1 MNIDFQQLKQSLTE
15 EQIITI
21 VEDLGGYYKENSM
34 TAQYMIFSSL
44 LYNIGDSENHSYK
57 MYYYYETYMFHDYKL
72 GESFDIFELVI
83 RAKELDDEKYN
94 AYQAAKYI
102 CNTLGIEAYE
112 IEDIQQSYNYMKDIG
127 LYLNI
132 GKEQP
137 KAELKTYPKE
147 ILEQF
152 PRIYHQSW
160 IDDGI
165 SIETMKKY
173 NIRYYTEENEIIIPC
188 YDIDGNLI
196 GIRMRN
202 VDPNIN
208 VKYMPFSL
216 MNGRTFKF
224 PTGRVLYGLNHTAD
238 NIQRLKKVMIF
249 ESEKSVLQCETILKD
264 NNIAVGLYGSSFH
277 EEQRDM
283 LLKLGINEAIIC
295 VDFDYDTIGNNK
307 EWGLFQ
313 KKVYKIADLLL
324 PYVDKV
330 TALVEY
336 RTHPLK
342 SSPSDLGKKELFR
355 LIKTREE
362 IS

>member
-34 TAQYMIFSSL
+34 TAQYMIFSSF

-57 MYYYYETYMFHDYKL
+57 MYYYYETHMFHDYKL

-102 CNTLGIEAYE
+102 CNTLGIEVYE
-112 IEDIQQSYNYMKDIG
+112 IDDIQQSYNYMKDIG
-127 LYLNI
+127 SYLNI

-137 KAELKTYPKE
+137 KAELKIYPKE

-152 PRIYHQSW
+152 PRVYHQSW

-173 NIRYYTEENEIIIPC
+173 NIHYYAEENEIIIPC
-188 YDIDGNLI
+188 YDMDGNLI

-224 PTGRVLYGLNHTAD
+224 PTSRVLYGLNHTAD

-277 EEQRDM
+277 EEQRDI

-307 EWGLFQ
+307 SAILYTF
-313 KKVYKIADLLL
+313 
-324 PYVDKV
+324 
-330 TALVEY
+330 
-336 RTHPLK
+336 
-342 SSPSDLGKKELFR
+342 F
-355 LIKTREE
+355 
-362 IS
+362 